1 MSNLKQTDM
10 KTLNS
15 TDSRFTTRKQV
26 RMNCACCN
34 KKINRNHTNFSY
46 VGVDKSNNILG
57 VILLDDNS
65 IDLRDV
71 NNSEFYQVRAM
82 GGNCVKKFY
91 SKNDVIKPKNA
102 SAELKVWNT
111 DGTNFHYVIRDSK
124 GNEMI
129 LQRGTEYLEF
139 KIAQQEYLK
148 KIKKSD
154 IIIW

>member
-1 MSNLKQTDM
+1 M
-10 KTLNS
+10 
-15 TDSRFTTRKQV
+15 
-26 RMNCACCN
+26 
-34 KKINRNHTNFSY
+34 HTNFSY

-71 NNSEFYQVRAM
+71 NNSEFYQVKAM

-102 SAELKVWNT
+102 TAELKVWNN

-148 KIKKSD
+148 KRK
-154 IIIW
+154 

>member
-1 MSNLKQTDM
+1 M

-34 KKINRNHTNFSY
+34 KKINRMHTNFSY

-71 NNSEFYQVRAM
+71 NNSEFYQVKAM

-102 SAELKVWNT
+102 TAELKVWNN

-148 KIKKSD
+148 KRK
-154 IIIW
+154 